1 MSKHLVGLVMLISCL
16 SVNAGD
22 KKLDAFLQKQFN
34 DSTSTVGTLVIKFV
48 EDMSFSGYIFGR
60 FYTDPKETPESVI
73 ITTLND
79 LLDYGGQVICTMQ
92 LEESSSDVVYK
103 TRYTSVKVTNVWYI
117 KIVKPSKK
125 K

>member
-1 MSKHLVGLVMLISCL
+1 MLISCL

-22 KKLDAFLQKQFN
+22 KKFDAFLQKQFN

-48 EDMSFSGYIFGR
+48 EDMSFSGYIFGHI
-60 FYTDPKETPESVI
+60 YTDPKETADSII

-103 TRYTSVKVTNVWYI
+103 TRYTSVKVTNVWNI